1 MTTSDED
8 GSGAKAPPPLITAP
22 LQLIKMKEIKDIELI
37 KKQLQLAKSMI
48 GQKIVKIIFYLEAT
62 DTEMSEQ
69 QNSYGKSLLNGI
81 DVETTRNVFSIGNRY
96 TNFGYGLS
104 IGEGKTNEIEVF
116 QDEKMPI
123 EYQTSVTGEEIEDLK
138 IYWMEI
144 PFEGEHGKYPQEIE
158 INTKN
163 GFLLL
168 SSIEVN
174 NGKIN
179 TEFTNELLVIDESEN
194 AKKLKLSKF
203 DLGNNG
209 RMILTNIENQTIN

>member
-1 MTTSDED
+1 
-8 GSGAKAPPPLITAP
+8 
-22 LQLIKMKEIKDIELI
+22 MKEIKDIELI

-209 RMILTNIENQTIN
+209 RMILTNIEN